1 MKGDRSVIW
10 SCCLGL
16 VLSGCASSS
25 TSLDT
30 QYVSPL
36 QYQPYDCTQL
46 ASESQRLQS
55 RVIELGGRL
64 DQASSND
71 KALMGVTLVLF
82 WPAAFALGGTKAQ
95 EAEYSRLKG
104 EFDAVQISAIE
115 KKCQVSAP
123 HG

>member
-1 MKGDRSVIW
+1 MKANRPVIW
-10 SCCLGL
+10 ACCLGL
-16 VLSGCASSS
+16 VLSGCANSS
-25 TSLDT
+25 TSLGT

-46 ASESQRLQS
+46 ASETQRLQS

-104 EFDAVQISAIE
+104 EVDAVQISAVE
-115 KKCQVSAP
+115 KKCQLSAP
-123 HG
+123 RG

>member
-1 MKGDRSVIW
+1 MNANRAMIF

-16 VLSGCASSS
+16 ILSGCANSSA
-25 TSLDT
+25 SLST

-36 QYQPYDCTQL
+36 QYQSYDCEQL
-46 ASESQRLQS
+46 ASETRRLQS

-95 EAEYSRLKG
+95 EVEYSRLKG
-104 EFDAVQISAIE
+104 EVEAVQISAIE
-115 KKCQVSAP
+115 KKCQLMPVRD
-123 HG
+123 

>member
-1 MKGDRSVIW
+1 MKAYRSVIL

-16 VLSGCASSS
+16 VLTGCASSS
-25 TSLDT
+25 TSLGT

-36 QYQPYDCTQL
+36 QYQPYDCIQL

-71 KALMGVTLVLF
+71 KVLMGVTLVLF

-104 EFDAVQISAIE
+104 EFEAVQISAIE

-123 HG
+123 RG

>member
-1 MKGDRSVIW
+1 MKAAPSVIW

-16 VLSGCASSS
+16 VLAGCANSSAN
-25 TSLDT
+25 LGT

-104 EFDAVQISAIE
+104 EVDAVQISVIE
-115 KKCQVSAP
+115 KKCQVLAP
-123 HG
+123 RS